1 MMRFFR
7 RRRPTLGQRGE
18 NLAARHLRRLGFRIL
33 ERNVRVGRYE
43 LDIIARER
51 DTIAFVEVKTRRNED
66 TVSPVDNVG
75 PEKRQHIRRA
85 ARRYIA
91 EHKHPNMYYR
101 FDIVS
106 VVVPQEG
113 KPSLTLYRNAFLDEP
128 ESFRRH

>member
-1 MMRFFR
+1 MRLFGRKR
-7 RRRPTLGQRGE
+7 RTLGQRGE
-18 NLAARHLRRLGFRIL
+18 TLAARHLRRLGFRIL
-33 ERNVRVGRYE
+33 ERNARVGRYE

-51 DTIAFVEVKTRRNED
+51 DTIAFVEVKTRRTD
-66 TVSPVDNVG
+66 AAVSPEDNVG

-91 EHKHPNMYYR
+91 DHDDPNMYYR

-106 VVVPQEG
+106 VVVPEQG

-128 ESFRRH
+128 EPFRRH